1 MIEHLCKCDICPRS
15 VPAAKELKTT
25 GWKWTSIEKEMKE
38 LTKKLLKLNNVPAKL
53 TNDLQELTKDLEVA
67 HQDEAKPKADT
78 EAENIK
84 EGKEAIQRI
93 NY

>member
-25 GWKWTSIEKEMKE
+25 GWKLTSIEKEM
-38 LTKKLLKLNNVPAKL
+38 KLLKLNNVPAK
-53 TNDLQELTKDLEVA
+53 LTKDLEVA